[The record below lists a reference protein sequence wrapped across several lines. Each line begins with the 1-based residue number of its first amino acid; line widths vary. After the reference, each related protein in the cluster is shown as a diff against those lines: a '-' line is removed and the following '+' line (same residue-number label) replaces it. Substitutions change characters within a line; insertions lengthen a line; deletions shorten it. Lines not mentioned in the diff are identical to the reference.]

1 MRHIIK
7 VFLVEDEVIIRQ
19 SIKNNVEWEKYG
31 YEFVGEAADGEMA
44 LPLIKELKPD
54 ILITDIKMPFMDGVE
69 LGKILKEEMPGISII
84 FLTGY
89 NDFSFAK
96 EAISIGVEEYLMKP
110 VTGNQLIAALDKV
123 KDKIEKNKI
132 ITENMS
138 RLEKESQK
146 NIQIRRYRF
155 FGELVRSKIPVSKLI
170 TMGNE
175 LGISIMA
182 SAYAVILIKFYFN
195 HLDDEERKCQ
205 AEEVNMLLSKADSQQ
220 NAVMFQR
227 ATEGYIFLL
236 KVQSDGEIDKVRERF
251 LDQIKTIAS
260 GFEDLGYFVGVG
272 ETVHRI
278 HEISHSYDTASVAFA
293 KQYEMEKNRIIYY
306 SELDKKEE
314 RDDISVNIDFREI
327 NMEKTDKSVLVKFLK
342 SGAKEDA
349 DGFVEN
355 YFKAFG
361 EKNMESFLFRQYIVL
376 DICVIINEFLK
387 QIQGAKKYAADKMFG
402 ENYKFSDVDTLEKTK
417 SYVKKLITMVINLR
431 SERVIKKYQPM
442 IEEATE
448 YIKEHFSDD
457 DMSLNAAASIVGL
470 SPSHFS
476 TVFRQEVGS
485 TFVEYLTMVRM
496 EEAKTLLKCTSLKS
510 SEIGYRI
517 GYKDPH
523 YFSFLFKKTQKCTP
537 KEYRMKGI

>member
-1 MRHIIK
+1 MIK

-19 SIKNNVEWEKYG
+19 SIKNNVEWEKHG

-69 LGKILKEEMPGISII
+69 LGKILKTEMPEISII

-89 NDFSFAK
+89 DDFSYAK
-96 EAISIGVEEYLMKP
+96 EAISIGVAEYLMKP
-110 VTGNQLIAALDKV
+110 VTGKQLIAALDKV
-123 KDKIEKNKI
+123 KDQIVQKKIM
-132 ITENMS
+132 TENMS
-138 RLEKESQK
+138 RLEKESEK
-146 NIQIRRYRF
+146 NIQIKRYRF

-195 HLDDEERKCQ
+195 HPDDGERKRQ
-205 AEEVNMLLSKADSQQ
+205 AEDADMLLTQADSEQ

-236 KVQSDGEIDKVRERF
+236 KVQSDEDIDQVRERF
-251 LDQIKTIAS
+251 LDNVKKIAS
-260 GFEDLGYFVGVG
+260 GFEDLGYFIGVG
-272 ETVHRI
+272 ETVHRV
-278 HEISHSYDTASVAFA
+278 HEISRSHDTASVAFA
-293 KQYEMEKNRIIYY
+293 KQYEMEKNRVIYY
-306 SELDKKEE
+306 SQLDKKEE
-314 RDDISVNIDFREI
+314 MENISVDIDFREI

-342 SGAKEDA
+342 SGAKEEV
-349 DGFVEN
+349 DGFVED

-361 EKNMESFLFRQYIVL
+361 EKNMESFLFRQYIIL
-376 DICVIINEFLK
+376 DICVIINEFLE
-387 QIQGAKKYAADKMFG
+387 QIQGAKKKVADKMFG
-402 ENYKFSDVDTLEKTK
+402 ENYKFTDVDTLVKTK
-417 SYVKKLITMVINLR
+417 AYVKRLINKVLELR
-431 SERVIKKYQPM
+431 SESVIKKYQPM

-448 YIKEHFSDD
+448 YIKEHFNDD
-457 DMSLNAAASIVGL
+457 DMSLNVVASIVGL

-523 YFSFLFKKTQKCTP
+523 YFSFLFKKTQRCTP

>member
-1 MRHIIK
+1 MIK

-19 SIKNNVEWEKYG
+19 SIKNNVEWEKHG

-69 LGKILKEEMPGISII
+69 LGKILKTEMPEISII

-89 NDFSFAK
+89 DDFSYAK
-96 EAISIGVEEYLMKP
+96 EAISIGVAEYLMKP
-110 VTGNQLIAALDKV
+110 VTGKQLIAALDKV
-123 KDKIEKNKI
+123 KDQIVQKKIM
-132 ITENMS
+132 TENMS
-138 RLEKESQK
+138 RLEKESEK
-146 NIQIRRYRF
+146 NIQIKRYRF

-195 HLDDEERKCQ
+195 HPDDGERKRQ
-205 AEEVNMLLSKADSQQ
+205 AEDADMLLTQADSEQ

-236 KVQSDGEIDKVRERF
+236 KVQSDEDIDQVRERF
-251 LDQIKTIAS
+251 LDNVKKIAS
-260 GFEDLGYFVGVG
+260 GFEDLGYFIGVG
-272 ETVHRI
+272 ETVHRV
-278 HEISHSYDTASVAFA
+278 HEISRSYDTASVAFA
-293 KQYEMEKNRIIYY
+293 KQYEMEKNRVIYY
-306 SELDKKEE
+306 SQLDKKEE
-314 RDDISVNIDFREI
+314 MENISVDIDFREI

-342 SGAKEDA
+342 SGAKEEV
-349 DGFVEN
+349 DGFVED

-361 EKNMESFLFRQYIVL
+361 EKNMESFLFRQYIIL
-376 DICVIINEFLK
+376 DICVIINEFLE
-387 QIQGAKKYAADKMFG
+387 QIQGAKKKVADKMFG
-402 ENYKFSDVDTLEKTK
+402 ENYKFTDVDTLVKTK
-417 SYVKKLITMVINLR
+417 AYVKRLINKVLELR
-431 SERVIKKYQPM
+431 SESVIKKYQPM

-448 YIKEHFSDD
+448 YIKEHFNDD
-457 DMSLNAAASIVGL
+457 DMSLNVVASIVGL

-523 YFSFLFKKTQKCTP
+523 YFSFLFKKTQRCTP

>member
-1 MRHIIK
+1 MIK

-19 SIKNNVEWEKYG
+19 SIKNNVEWEKHG
-31 YEFVGEAADGEMA
+31 YEFVGEAADGEIA
-44 LPLIKELKPD
+44 LPLIKKLKPD

-69 LGKILKEEMPGISII
+69 LGKILKTEMPEISII

-89 NDFSFAK
+89 DDFSYAK
-96 EAISIGVEEYLMKP
+96 EAISIGVAEYLMKP
-110 VTGNQLIAALDKV
+110 VTGKQLIAALDKV
-123 KDKIEKNKI
+123 KDQIVQKKIM
-132 ITENMS
+132 TENMS
-138 RLEKESQK
+138 RLEKESEK
-146 NIQIRRYRF
+146 NIQIKRYRF
-155 FGELVRSKIPVSKLI
+155 FGELVRSRIPVSKLI

-195 HLDDEERKCQ
+195 HLDDEERKRQ
-205 AEEVNMLLSKADSQQ
+205 SEDANMLLAQADCEK

-236 KVQSDGEIDKVRERF
+236 KVQSDEDIDQVREKF
-251 LDQIKTIAS
+251 LDNVKKIAS
-260 GFEDLGYFVGVG
+260 GFEDLGYFIGVG
-272 ETVHRI
+272 ETVYRI
-278 HEISHSYDTASVAFA
+278 HEISRSYDTASVAFA

-306 SELDKKEE
+306 SQLDKKDEMEE
-314 RDDISVNIDFREI
+314 LSINIDFREI
-327 NMEKTDKSVLVKFLK
+327 NMEKIDKSVLIKFLK
-342 SGAKEDA
+342 NGAKEDV

-361 EKNMESFLFRQYIVL
+361 EKNMESFLFRQYIIL
-376 DICVIINEFLK
+376 DICVIINEFLE
-387 QIQGAKKYAADKMFG
+387 QIQGAKKKAADKMFG
-402 ENYKFSDVDTLEKTK
+402 ENYKFSDVDTLIKTK
-417 SYVKKLITMVINLR
+417 GYVKRLIKMVIDLR
-431 SERVIKKYQPM
+431 SENVIKKYQPM
-442 IEEATE
+442 IENATE
-448 YIKEHFSDD
+448 YIKEHFNDD
-457 DMSLNAAASIVGL
+457 DMSLNAVASIVGL

-523 YFSFLFKKTQKCTP
+523 YFSFLFKKTQRCTP

>member
-1 MRHIIK
+1 MIK

-19 SIKNNVEWEKYG
+19 SIKNNVEWEKHG

-69 LGKILKEEMPGISII
+69 LGKILKTEMPEISII

-89 NDFSFAK
+89 DDFSYAK
-96 EAISIGVEEYLMKP
+96 EAISIGVAEYLMKP
-110 VTGNQLIAALDKV
+110 VTGKQLIAALDKV
-123 KDKIEKNKI
+123 KEQIVQKKIM
-132 ITENMS
+132 TENMS
-138 RLEKESQK
+138 RLEKESER
-146 NIQIRRYRF
+146 NIQIKRYRF

-195 HLDDEERKCQ
+195 HPDDGERKRQ
-205 AEEVNMLLSKADSQQ
+205 AEDADMLLAQTDSEQ

-236 KVQSDGEIDKVRERF
+236 KVQSDEDIDQVRERF
-251 LDQIKTIAS
+251 LDNVKKIAS
-260 GFEDLGYFVGVG
+260 GFEDLGYFIGVG
-272 ETVHRI
+272 ETVHRV
-278 HEISHSYDTASVAFA
+278 HEISRSYDTASVAFA
-293 KQYEMEKNRIIYY
+293 KQYEMEKNRVIYY
-306 SELDKKEE
+306 SQLDKKEE
-314 RDDISVNIDFREI
+314 MENISVDIDFREI

-342 SGAKEDA
+342 SGAKEDV
-349 DGFVEN
+349 DGFVED

-361 EKNMESFLFRQYIVL
+361 EKNMESFLFRQYIIL
-376 DICVIINEFLK
+376 DICVIINEFLE
-387 QIQGAKKYAADKMFG
+387 QIQGAKKKVADKMFG
-402 ENYKFSDVDTLEKTK
+402 ENYKFTDVDTLVKTK
-417 SYVKKLITMVINLR
+417 AYVKRLINKVLELR
-431 SERVIKKYQPM
+431 SESVIKKYQPM

-448 YIKEHFSDD
+448 YIKEHFNDD
-457 DMSLNAAASIVGL
+457 DMSLNVVASIVGL

-523 YFSFLFKKTQKCTP
+523 YFSFLFKKTQRCTP

>member
-1 MRHIIK
+1 MIK

-19 SIKNNVEWEKYG
+19 SIKNNVEWEKHG

-69 LGKILKEEMPGISII
+69 LGKILKTEMPEISII

-89 NDFSFAK
+89 DDFSYAK
-96 EAISIGVEEYLMKP
+96 EAISIGVAEYLMKP
-110 VTGNQLIAALDKV
+110 VTGKQLIAALDKV
-123 KDKIEKNKI
+123 KEQIVQKKIM
-132 ITENMS
+132 TENMS
-138 RLEKESQK
+138 RLEKESER
-146 NIQIRRYRF
+146 NIQIKRYRF

-195 HLDDEERKCQ
+195 HPDDGERKRQ
-205 AEEVNMLLSKADSQQ
+205 AEDADMLLAQTDSEQ

-236 KVQSDGEIDKVRERF
+236 KVQSDEDIDQVRERF
-251 LDQIKTIAS
+251 LDNVKKIAS
-260 GFEDLGYFVGVG
+260 GFEDLGYFIGVG
-272 ETVHRI
+272 ETVHRV
-278 HEISHSYDTASVAFA
+278 HEISRSYDTASVAFA
-293 KQYEMEKNRIIYY
+293 KQYEMEKNRVIYY
-306 SELDKKEE
+306 SQLDKKEE
-314 RDDISVNIDFREI
+314 MENISVDIDFREI

-342 SGAKEDA
+342 SGAKEEV
-349 DGFVEN
+349 DGFVED

-361 EKNMESFLFRQYIVL
+361 EKNMESFLFRQYIIL
-376 DICVIINEFLK
+376 DICVIINEFLE
-387 QIQGAKKYAADKMFG
+387 QIQGAKKKVADKMFG
-402 ENYKFSDVDTLEKTK
+402 ENYKFTDVDTLVKTK
-417 SYVKKLITMVINLR
+417 AYVKRLINKVLELR
-431 SERVIKKYQPM
+431 SESVIKKYQPM

-448 YIKEHFSDD
+448 YIKEHFNDD
-457 DMSLNAAASIVGL
+457 DMSLNVVASIVGL

-523 YFSFLFKKTQKCTP
+523 YFSFLFKKTQRCTP